1 MIKNS
6 IGAKILMVVGITA
19 MVSMVGLILF
29 YTQSQRAIII
39 KEQKLVTDRM
49 VSTVVAGL
57 RVIMETGKANIAQR
71 YAEEIKSEL
80 ELEDFRF
87 VRLNGVEAFLDNDTI
102 RKVNKLNGETL
113 FIEREETEINR
124 LYGNDDPALVSAR
137 SSGEIYRII
146 DDAKQQY
153 KVLTPILS
161 TSVCHQ
167 CHGSANGIIGFAQ
180 LTTSMRNIDQA
191 ISESR
196 NWATLVLFVVLVLFL
211 SITYVLLNNVVM
223 SPIRRVTTAMHR
235 VEQGKLNQQVPEL
248 SEDELGHMARS
259 FNRMTKKLLETYTG
273 MELEQD
279 KLTTIILNAGEG
291 IVVTDNEGDIVLVNP
306 SAEQLIGRERSE
318 IVSQE
323 FENLV
328 DDPEIM
334 KRLLEHP
341 DSNYAETA
349 LLGERYLSVMA
360 ACIHTQQGEM
370 LGKAAL
376 IRDVTAQKNREAYL
390 EAISYKDELTG
401 LLNRRSLTDVLAQS
415 VSEAKERNKSL
426 TLLMLDMD
434 HFKRLN
440 DTYGHGMGDRMLK
453 TFGHLLMKR
462 LRDSDY
468 ACRYGGEEFS
478 VILTGTGVEGGMKT
492 AEDIRK
498 AVSQVVIDGVSI
510 TISIG
515 LASLSQC
522 QESSPKCLLEAADCA
537 LYMAKQQG
545 RNRTIIYDPSN
556 TKEDTTVHV

>member
-1 MIKNS
+1 MIP
-6 IGAKILMVVGITA
+6 
-19 MVSMVGLILF
+19 F
-29 YTQSQRAIII
+29 
-39 KEQKLVTDRM
+39 
-49 VSTVVAGL
+49 
-57 RVIMETGKANIAQR
+57 
-71 YAEEIKSEL
+71 
-80 ELEDFRF
+80 
-87 VRLNGVEAFLDNDTI
+87 
-102 RKVNKLNGETL
+102 
-113 FIEREETEINR
+113 
-124 LYGNDDPALVSAR
+124 ALPWHR
-137 SSGEIYRII
+137 
-146 DDAKQQY
+146 
-153 KVLTPILS
+153 
-161 TSVCHQ
+161 

-522 QESSPKCLLEAADCA
+522 LESSSKCLLEAADCA

-545 RNRTIIYDPSN
+545 RNRTVIYEASN
-556 TKEDTTVHV
+556 SKATNAIN

>member
-161 TSVCHQ
+161 TSVCHR

-522 QESSPKCLLEAADCA
+522 LESSSKCLLEAADCA

-545 RNRTIIYDPSN
+545 RNRTVIYEASN
-556 TKEDTTVHV
+556 SKATNAIN